1 MNKIYSMLGLCMRAG
16 KVVSGADVCIE
27 NIKKGSAFLII
38 IAEDTSSKTL
48 EKFEYLSKEYD
59 VKLIVYGKIDDLSK
73 AIGKDNKAILT
84 ILDEGFSKKI
94 IELVEELKGAI

>member
-1 MNKIYSMLGLCMRAG
+1 MNKIYSIFGLCMRAG
-16 KVVSGADVCIE
+16 KVASGADVCIE

-38 IAEDTSSKTL
+38 VAEDASPKTL
-48 EKFEYLSKEYD
+48 EKFEYFSKEYD
-59 VKLIVYGKIDDLSK
+59 IKLVVCGEIDGLSK
-73 AIGKDNKAILT
+73 AIGKDNKAIFT